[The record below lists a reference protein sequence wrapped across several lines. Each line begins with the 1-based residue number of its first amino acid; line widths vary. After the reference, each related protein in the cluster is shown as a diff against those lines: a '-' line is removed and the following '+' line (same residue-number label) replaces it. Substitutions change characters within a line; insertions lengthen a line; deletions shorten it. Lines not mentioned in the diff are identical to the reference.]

1 MNGVQKKK
9 SFLFIG
15 LLIFCANIFSI
26 SSVFSYDY
34 SEFPEGV
41 YEGDIKLY
49 GNGPYCD
56 TKLSKLIVTDS
67 SIIIYGLNEAG
78 GIPIKA
84 TFKIKDNAEIKLLLS
99 PESMKFKLT
108 FLRDKIFIENTDAN
122 QKCKGKGVFSY
133 KHINKEVDL
142 INLADG
148 KYFASL
154 VDVNNLRWTLI
165 INKTDKKIEVEKLL
179 TKGGVARIEG
189 MNININRNYDIADKI
204 KPFELDEDGKYD
216 VWFNWLMGNKSKFVI
231 KNNKII
237 FSYYVNPQ
245 APSAVIDFRILSYDS
260 YYDAFTE
267 ALKTNKKLNTKNLL
281 TDYQQEALNKKKIPL
296 KKLKVEAE
304 QEEEEKEFKKQES
317 ITKEKTEKLEV
328 VSSPYESIPNGTYRG
343 NLVQSSYGTTNCM
356 PANVNSIRVTD
367 EYIIFSMIDNMTTP
381 VRYKVDKKG
390 PQGQKFSWLRG
401 SIFTVN
407 LKFTSRDAII
417 MTLGGQCP
425 SEPAIFTNVQFL
437 EDNEKNTRS
446 AEKKAKEV
454 ERERKKQERLAEEKA
469 EEEKLLVEKA
479 EKERKKQERI
489 AKEKVEEEQ
498 EKAERERKKQERL
511 AEEKAEEEKL
521 LVEKA
526 ERERKKQ
533 ERIAKEKVQEEQE
546 KAERERKKQE
556 RIAKEKVQEEQEK
569 AERERK
575 KQERIAKEKAED
587 EREKAERERKK
598 QEKIAKRKAK
608 DEKKKAE
615 KERKKQEKIAKQ
627 KAEEEKL
634 LAEKAE
640 KERKKQERLAKQKAD
655 KEERARKIAAEERLI
670 EIEIAKLQAAKKLRE
685 AEREA
690 ERKIIE
696 RERLKEIQLEK
707 ERLEEERKIQEAKEE
722 KIERERLKEIQLE
735 KERLEEER
743 KIQEAKE
750 EKIRKK
756 EEEDRILAELAAKE
770 KLRLQKEKLSEIAI
784 QKEVLND
791 FKKVLLEIKNQVLL
805 KKSKIEELKLEIYE
819 MDQKALLE
827 IEEERLQKELQEK
840 EKADMEKLKKQEEA
854 AIKREKQL
862 KAEAEIERQ
871 KEIER
876 EKKLK
881 AEAERM
887 RQEKILKE
895 NLEKKR
901 LQQEVIITEIRDN
914 IVWTDL
920 NVKYLLAD
928 IKTFIDSHKSEIDI
942 LLFIE
947 LFKPVNSNKN
957 KLIANEIDINNI
969 EALEKLLLDNDS
981 YKKIRFKSLLD
992 RRAKELYQLDLS
1004 VKELKDLLQLA
1015 YEVIIYDPLDD
1026 KIFDLTVLYE
1036 EHIIE
1041 REYNSIIEVNEIIE
1055 KFKAELERIGK
1066 KY

>member
-133 KHINKEVDL
+133 KNINKVLDL

-148 KYFASL
+148 KYFASS

-165 INKTDKKIEVEKLL
+165 INKTDKKIEVEKLV
-179 TKGGVARIEG
+179 TKGGAALIEG
-189 MNININRNYDIADKI
+189 LTININRNYDIADKI

-237 FSYYVNPQ
+237 FSYYVYPQ
-245 APSAVIDFRILSYDS
+245 APAAAIDFRILSYDS

-479 EKERKKQERI
+479 E
-489 AKEKVEEEQ
+489 
-498 EKAERERKKQERL
+498 
-511 AEEKAEEEKL
+511 
-521 LVEKA
+521 
-526 ERERKKQ
+526 
-533 ERIAKEKVQEEQE
+533 
-546 KAERERKKQE
+546 RERKKQE

-690 ERKIIE
+690 ERKI
-696 RERLKEIQLEK
+696 
-707 ERLEEERKIQEAKEE
+707 
-722 KIERERLKEIQLE
+722 IERERLKEIQLE